1 MNGSLFSKLKMI
13 LIEDYNSFIKIL
25 KISQTEFINQFNHRI
40 YCIIRN
46 YHNNI
51 KNEIKSNKELF
62 NILFNKI
69 IKEYYI
75 PID

>member
-1 MNGSLFSKLKMI
+1 MNGAIFSKLKMI
-13 LIEDYNSFIKIL
+13 LIEDYNSFINIL

-40 YCIIRN
+40 NCIIRN
-46 YHNNI
+46 YHNKI

-62 NILFNKI
+62 NLLFNKI